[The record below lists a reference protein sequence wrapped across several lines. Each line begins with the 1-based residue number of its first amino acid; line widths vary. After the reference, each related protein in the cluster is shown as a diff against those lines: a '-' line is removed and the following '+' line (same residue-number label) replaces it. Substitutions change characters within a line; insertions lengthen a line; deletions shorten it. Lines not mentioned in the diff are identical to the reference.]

1 VYKEGASGIAAASR
15 QVGGFLLCL
24 IIFVL
29 ALLSILDPLVATS
42 LCMRPSLKVCYFCV
56 SLFGTA

>member
-1 VYKEGASGIAAASR
+1 MYKEGASGIAAASR

-24 IIFVL
+24 ILFVL

-42 LCMRPSLKVCYFCV
+42 LCMRPSPKVCYFCV